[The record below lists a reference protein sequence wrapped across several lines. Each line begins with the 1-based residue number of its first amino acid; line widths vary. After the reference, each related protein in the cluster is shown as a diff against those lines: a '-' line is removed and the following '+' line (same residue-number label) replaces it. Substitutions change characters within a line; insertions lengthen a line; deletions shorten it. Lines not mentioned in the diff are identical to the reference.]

1 MLTNV
6 HEIDQ
11 TTYKEILAFNIRTR
25 GNMLV
30 LGMAGTGKT
39 EMAQAACADMG
50 FEGIYLNLSVLEAPD
65 LIGLPIITADQRVD
79 YATPKFFPKFGKD
92 ASGADTKPKV
102 LIVDEIDKAKSE
114 LQNPLL
120 ELFQFHAINGNK
132 LDIQAIIATGNL
144 PDEGAFS
151 QPISHALTNRCKVYK
166 VTHNFESW
174 REWAQRASVNPLVI
188 GFLSKNHEWLSQKA
202 VEGDPT
208 AYTRPSPRSWS
219 MAASDLDFTT
229 TKDTLDFQTQLV
241 AGRVGQAAALQFRV
255 WLEHYR
261 HIEPLIDD
269 LVKTGKQP
277 DIRQMELDRILVTAI
292 SAINAVAIEAKR
304 TVKGKD
310 EEDKQ
315 KAEVAR
321 IAKNTFGWVSK
332 LTSEMQ
338 VAAAKSTLHMD
349 LITKFQMTKIPEVM
363 QTFLAIRK
371 AVKD

>member
-11 TTYKEILAFNIRTR
+11 TTYKEILSFNIRTR

-92 ASGADTKPKV
+92 SSGADTKPKV

-174 REWAQRASVNPLVI
+174 REWAQKASVNPLVI

-208 AYTRPSPRSWS
+208 AYCRPSPRSWS

-229 TKDTLDFQTQLV
+229 TKDSLDFQTQLV
-241 AGRVGQAAALQFRV
+241 AGRVGQSAALQFRV

-269 LVKTGKQP
+269 LVKTGKHP
-277 DIRQMELDRILVTAI
+277 DIRQMEIDRILVTAI

-304 TVKGKD
+304 SVRGKD

-315 KAEVAR
+315 RENVAK